1 MTWPRRL
8 RRLRERIKRDIRMIE
23 ELKEIEKL
31 LDENP
36 PKVLNA
42 KYRVRQLIEK
52 AEI

>member
-31 LDENP
+31 LDETP
-36 PKVLNA
+36 PKVLSA
-42 KYRVRQLIEK
+42 KYRVRQLIKK
-52 AEI
+52 AEL

>member
-1 MTWPRRL
+1 MTWAGKL
-8 RRLRERIKRDIRMIE
+8 RRLRERVRRDIRIIE

-42 KYRVRQLIEK
+42 KYRVRQLIKK
-52 AEI
+52 AGI